1 MNATTVFASVPAIS
15 DQKPEGSFSMLA
27 YEELAKIRMYEA
39 QRSAAEQRMAR
50 RLLVCRR
57 WRRIAAWAVA
67 RADRVASTM
76 AS

>member
-1 MNATTVFASVPAIS
+1 
-15 DQKPEGSFSMLA
+15 MLA